1 MLKEQFRSDAS
12 VGERVEGFGRK
23 ETKSKCLET
32 PMHAECSWGRD
43 AHPYAAKTPNTST
56 TDMDDMQFGEG
67 KELQRGTASV
77 ATYPHPTPMT
87 PHRLSMF
94 ALTANQPC

>member
-56 TDMDDMQFGEG
+56 TDMDDMEKG
-67 KELQRGTASV
+67 KNCSVGLLQSRRTLIQR
-77 ATYPHPTPMT
+77 P
-87 PHRLSMF
+87 
-94 ALTANQPC
+94 